1 MADLY
6 LTPAERYTAALGGFY
21 YGDLPEPGTVYTQL
35 IKDILDGSTPDKEPK
50 NILARFIYSL
60 YISDLGDQY
69 PRYELAKLLYWKLHN
84 ITPTKSGSILTVTID
99 GKEDYMT
106 INTDLSRL
114 WYKVLFGSKTD
125 VITEFPIKERTD

>member
-6 LTPAERYTAALGGFY
+6 LTPAEKYTAALGGFY

-35 IKDILDGSTPDKEPK
+35 IKDILDGFTPDKEPK
-50 NILARFIYSL
+50 NVLTRFIYSI
-60 YISDLGDQY
+60 YISDLGDPY

-84 ITPTKSGSILTVTID
+84 ITPTKSGSVLTVTID
-99 GKEDYMT
+99 GKEDYMK

-114 WYKVLFGSKTD
+114 WYKVLFESKTD
-125 VITEFPIKERTD
+125 